1 MKNKTLIDS
10 IIIGFATFA
19 IFFGAGNL
27 IFPPFIGFTSGTE
40 WIPALLGMTLTG
52 VILPVLGIVAVSNS
66 GGTFADLTKPI
77 APWFYKVFCTLIMIV
92 IGTFINVP
100 RTAGTSYEIAIQPF
114 FPNFST
120 VLFSIIFFAIVFIV
134 SANKAKVIDLIGKF
148 FTPFK
153 FGLLLVIVVVAIFSP
168 IGNPIST
175 NLSQPFLNAFVESYQ
190 TADVLTGLL
199 VANIIIA
206 AIRAKGYAGKELKK
220 ITIYVSA
227 IAGFGL
233 FIIYGG
239 LLYLGASGSQVIS
252 NNNIERTSLLVDLM
266 NKLMGQ
272 GGLILLALCVLLAC
286 LVTAIG
292 LTSACSDFMTDLTK
306 NKIPYTTWVAINT
319 IISAIFA
326 NVKVDALISAA
337 APIFLALYPI
347 SITLVILGLCSK
359 YIPNRGSFIGTV
371 CFTFIFSLN
380 DAFNAIGIK
389 SDAFNSF
396 VAKVPFSS
404 QGFTWLIP
412 AIVGFIAGTI
422 IYKIFI
428 KKPSDT
434 ITA

>member
-40 WIPALLGMTLTG
+40 WVPALLGMTITG
-52 VILPVLGIVAVSNS
+52 VILPVLGIVAVSAG

-77 APWFYKVFCTLIMIV
+77 APWFYKVFCTLIMVV

-100 RTAGTSYEIAIQPF
+100 RTAATSYEIAIKPF
-114 FPNFST
+114 FPSFPT
-120 VLFSIIFFAIVFIV
+120 VLFSILFFAIVFLV
-134 SANKAKVIDLIGKF
+134 SANRAKVIDKIGKF
-148 FTPFK
+148 LSPFK
-153 FGLLLVIVVVAIFSP
+153 IGLLLVIVVVAIYSP

-175 NLSQPFLNAFVESYQ
+175 HLAQPFLNAFVQSYQ

-206 AIRAKGYAGKELKK
+206 AIRAKGYVGKELKK

-227 IAGFGL
+227 IAGLGL

-239 LLYLGASGSQVIS
+239 LLYLGASGSQVIP

-266 NKLMGQ
+266 QKLMGQ
-272 GGLILLALCVLLAC
+272 GGLTLLALCVLLAC
-286 LVTAIG
+286 MVTAIG
-292 LTSACSDFMTDLTK
+292 LTSGTSDFLTVLTK
-306 NKIPYTTWVAINT
+306 NKISYTTWVAINA

-337 APIFLALYPI
+337 TPIFLALYPI
-347 SITLVILGLCSK
+347 SITVVILGLCTK
-359 YIPNRGSFIGTV
+359 YIPNRGSYIGTV

-380 DAFNAIGIK
+380 DAFNSMGIK
-389 SDAFNSF
+389 SDGFNSL
-396 VAKVPFSS
+396 VAKIPFSS

-422 IYKIFI
+422 IYKII
-428 KKPSDT
+428 GKKHSST
-434 ITA
+434 IAA